1 MPKPNGKTAWIM
13 VAIALVGILSG
24 AIYAFASVNGQ
35 ANQNKDASVELRPA
49 VEVIR
54 EDITD
59 IKVDVREALTIL
71 REREKEKDVEG

>member
-35 ANQNKDASVELRPA
+35 ANQNKDAIVELRPA
-49 VEVIR
+49 VEVIK

-71 REREKEKDVEG
+71 REREKEKE